1 MTGYIITEYFYTY
14 TYTPPVQLAIS
25 CLFTPV
31 SAINNHRE
39 KKNFIFSDQSAY

>member
-1 MTGYIITEYFYTY
+1 MTGYIIIYFYTY

-31 SAINNHRE
+31 SAINGPQRE
-39 KKNFIFSDQSAY
+39 KEFYIQ